1 MAPHVTPDG
10 VELVARNM
18 FCSTCLT
25 DGPGS
30 TASSSDYSPPAVL
43 IATSIGN
50 DPRAT
55 LRVPASE
62 VQGSWGLGDNVPGVG
77 TIERIGY
84 VSIDVVSR
92 DGRRGKLRL
101 LERLGGSAGA
111 ATPAPA
117 GPYADRLRKIDD
129 TTFEVD
135 RSLVRDLVT
144 GAANPGGTRMV
155 PVTHSG
161 QLDGL
166 RVLGVREGQLAAAL
180 GLRNGDV
187 VQAVNNIKI
196 ENANTL
202 LDLYAQLGTLN
213 TVELAGTRAG
223 KPLVLTLR
231 LR

>member
-25 DGPGS
+25 EGPGS
-30 TASSSDYSPPAVL
+30 TDSYQPPAIL
-43 IATSIGN
+43 IATSIGAA
-50 DPRAT
+50 PRAT

-62 VQGSWGLGDNVPGVG
+62 VQGSWGLGDTVPGVG

-92 DGRRGKLRL
+92 DGRRGTLRL
-101 LERLGGSAGA
+101 LDATKPGAGA
-111 ATPAPA
+111 ATPAP
-117 GPYADRLRKIDD
+117 GPFADRLRKIDD

-144 GAANPGGTRMV
+144 GSASAGSARVM
-155 PVTHSG
+155 PVTTKAG
-161 QLDGL
+161 QLEGL
-166 RVLGVREGQLAAAL
+166 RVFGVRDGQLAAAL

-187 VQAVNNIKI
+187 LQAVNNTKI

-202 LDLYAQLGTLN
+202 LELYAQLATL
-213 TVELAGTRAG
+213 TSVELAGTRAG